1 MKTAPPFSATHPFV
15 LAITGGIGSGKTA
28 VADQLGAAGARGVDT
43 VAIAHPQTTPEGPAM
58 PALRAAFGVGVVAA
72 DGALDRAAMRAL
84 VFGDAAARAQLE
96 GILHP
101 MIRAEVAAALAQVTA
116 PYAVLVVPL
125 LVETQVYLP
134 LVNRVLVVDCPEA
147 IQQARVMARNGWSL
161 AQTQQ
166 VMATQASRQARLACA
181 DDVIDNAG
189 GFAAL
194 VLQVQD
200 KHRYYLA
207 LSRGELP

>member
-1 MKTAPPFSATHPFV
+1 
-15 LAITGGIGSGKTA
+15 
-28 VADQLGAAGARGVDT
+28 
-43 VAIAHPQTTPEGPAM
+43 
-58 PALRAAFGVGVVAA
+58 
-72 DGALDRAAMRAL
+72 
-84 VFGDAAARAQLE
+84 
-96 GILHP
+96 
-101 MIRAEVAAALAQVTA
+101 MIRAEVAAALAHVA
-116 PYAVLVVPL
+116 EPYAVLVVPL

-181 DDVIDNAG
+181 DDVIDNSG

>member
-28 VADQLGAAGARGVDT
+28 VADQLGAAGARVVDT
-43 VAIAHPQTTPEGPAM
+43 DAIAHALTTPQGAAM
-58 PALRAAFGVGVVAA
+58 PALRAAASPNTKARMAA
-72 DGALDRAAMRAL
+72 RSNAPSAATTPTPN
-84 VFGDAAARAQLE
+84 AARAQLE

>member
-1 MKTAPPFSATHPFV
+1 MKTAPPFSATRPFV

-28 VADQLGAAGARGVDT
+28 VADQLGAAGARVVDT
-43 VAIAHPQTTPEGPAM
+43 DAIAHALTTPQGAAM

>member
-1 MKTAPPFSATHPFV
+1 
-15 LAITGGIGSGKTA
+15 
-28 VADQLGAAGARGVDT
+28 
-43 VAIAHPQTTPEGPAM
+43 
-58 PALRAAFGVGVVAA
+58 
-72 DGALDRAAMRAL
+72 MRAL